1 MLESIRLIVN
11 IASIVFVSY
20 GIFVLYKW
28 KKGADELNALMEE
41 LKEND

>member
-1 MLESIRLIVN
+1 MLEYFRLIVDIVS
-11 IASIVFVSY
+11 IAFLFY

-28 KKGADELNALMEE
+28 KKVADKLNGLMEE